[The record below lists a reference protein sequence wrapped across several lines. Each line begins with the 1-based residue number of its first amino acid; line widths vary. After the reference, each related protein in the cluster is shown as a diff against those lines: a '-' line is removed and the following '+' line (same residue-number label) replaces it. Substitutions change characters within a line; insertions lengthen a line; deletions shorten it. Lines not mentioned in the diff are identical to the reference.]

1 MTEAT
6 KFSAW
11 AILEVMGHI
20 KLAGLVSEQV
30 IAGQAFVRIDV
41 PDVPGADAFTRF
53 FGASSIYSITPV
65 AEAIAREYAVN
76 LQASPVTIYG
86 DSALARALKQTAL
99 PMPERARPARPTAYD
114 EMHDDER
121 PF

>member
-1 MTEAT
+1 MAEET

-11 AILEVMGHI
+11 AILEVMGHV

-30 IAGQAFVRIDV
+30 IAGHAFVRIDV

-53 FGASSIYSITPV
+53 FGAGSIYSITPV
-65 AEAIAREYAVN
+65 AEPIAREYAGH

-86 DSALARALKQTAL
+86 DSALARALRQPAL
-99 PMPERARPARPTAYD
+99 PMPERVRPARP
-114 EMHDDER
+114 MPDDEIYDDD
-121 PF
+121 PAF